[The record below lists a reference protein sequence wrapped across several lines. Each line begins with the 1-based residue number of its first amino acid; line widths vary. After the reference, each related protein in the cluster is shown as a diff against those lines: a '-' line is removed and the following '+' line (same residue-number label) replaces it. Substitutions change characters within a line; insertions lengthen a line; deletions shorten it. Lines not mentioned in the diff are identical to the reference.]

1 MILTIKEISVA
12 YAGTPKTSYE
22 AGRAFARI
30 TYEQLLKRKE
40 ENEAQNRNHPAS
52 VGNGTGV
59 NHDPVLHGHSKAEP
73 IQFKH
78 QPDGGRE

>member
-1 MILTIKEISVA
+1 MISNIGEGTIV
-12 YAGTPKTSYE
+12 YVGTPKSSYE
-22 AGRAFARI
+22 AGRKCARI
-30 TYEQLLKRKE
+30 LYEYLTQEKKR
-40 ENEAQNRNHPAS
+40 EAQNRNHPDS

-59 NHDPVLHGHSKAEP
+59 NHDPILHGHSKAEP